1 MATDLKLKYGSA
13 TALTVTGLNS
23 LANNSFATSDAIN
36 NTTNLYLDYIVELTV
51 ANIAEG
57 YNLQIA
63 VYAISSLDGTN
74 YSDNQSTNIPFAA
87 KYVGTLPINGA
98 GPWRSAGMS
107 VAAAFNGAIPPY
119 FKLVILNEGGAAL
132 AASGNSVQYVGVL
145 HQSV

>member
-23 LANNSFATSDAIN
+23 LASAGYATSNAVD
-36 NTTNLYLDYIVELTV
+36 NTTNLYLDYLVELTV
-51 ANIAEG
+51 ANVVEAG
-57 YNLQIA
+57 NFQLT

-74 YSDNQSTNIPFAA
+74 YSDNQTNNQPWAF
-87 KYVGTLPINGA
+87 KYVGLLPVNGT
-98 GPWRSAGMS
+98 GPWRSAAMS
-107 VAAAFNGAIPPY
+107 VASAFNGSIPPY
-119 FKLVILNEGGAAL
+119 FKIVVYNDAGVTL

>member
-23 LANNSFATSDAIN
+23 LAAAAYATSNAVD
-36 NTTNLYLDYIVELTV
+36 NTTNLYLDYLIELTIANV
-51 ANIAEG
+51 AEAG
-57 YNLQIA
+57 NLQAA

-74 YSDNQSTNIPFAA
+74 YSDNQSGNQPYAF
-87 KYVGTLPINGA
+87 KYVGMLPLNGT
-98 GPWRSAGMS
+98 GPWRSAAMS
-107 VAAAFNGAIPPY
+107 VSAAFNGSIPPY
-119 FKLVILNEGGAAL
+119 FKIVILNDAGVTL